1 MIKLKTII
9 EQLIVE
15 ARSLSVFDFDDT
27 LAKTDSWV
35 YVKTTS
41 GEKQLDAAE
50 FSKYKLKPNEE
61 FDFRDFDTKL
71 KNPRI
76 IKKNVELLR
85 KQLTKHGRRVTILTA
100 RALGYPIKHF
110 FKTIGIDVYVVA
122 VGSNDPKV
130 KADWIEDHIKK
141 GYNPVYF
148 MDDSSKNINAV
159 NKLKKKYPRV
169 KIKTELIK
177 S

>member
-50 FSKYKLKPNEE
+50 FSKYKLKPQRKI
-61 FDFRDFDTKL
+61 FVKL
-71 KNPRI
+71 N
-76 IKKNVELLR
+76 
-85 KQLTKHGRRVTILTA
+85 
-100 RALGYPIKHF
+100 
-110 FKTIGIDVYVVA
+110 
-122 VGSNDPKV
+122 
-130 KADWIEDHIKK
+130 
-141 GYNPVYF
+141 
-148 MDDSSKNINAV
+148 
-159 NKLKKKYPRV
+159 
-169 KIKTELIK
+169 
-177 S
+177 